1 MRFSPE
7 IKLTAIFLAVN
18 MNTRGIKM
26 KGLLP
31 LLISSMILPAHAGI
45 VIYGTRIIYPAE
57 NKEVMVQL
65 MNQGSRSSLVQAWID
80 DGDTSLPPEKIQ
92 VPFMLTPP
100 VAKVGAN
107 SGQQIKI
114 RIMPNRLPTNKESIF
129 YLNILDIPPNSPEDE
144 GKNALKFAMQNRIK
158 LFYRPVGVASV
169 NKETFKK
176 LRVNNSSNGLVIKN
190 GSANWVTISD
200 VKANSVKVNYETI
213 MIAPQES
220 QRVDVKN
227 HNANSWQLTIIDD
240 HGNYISE
247 KL

>member
-1 MRFSPE
+1 
-7 IKLTAIFLAVN
+7 
-18 MNTRGIKM
+18 M

-31 LLISSMILPAHAGI
+31 LLISSMILPVHAGI

-65 MNQGSRSSLVQAWID
+65 MNQGNRSSLVQAWID

-190 GSANWVTISD
+190 DSANWVTISD

>member
-1 MRFSPE
+1 
-7 IKLTAIFLAVN
+7 
-18 MNTRGIKM
+18 M

-80 DGDTSLPPEKIQ
+80 DGDTSLPPEKIR

-144 GKNALKFAMQNRIK
+144 GKKALKFAMQNRIK

-169 NKETFKK
+169 NKEIFKK

-190 GSANWVTISD
+190 SSANWVTISD
-200 VKANSVKVNYETI
+200 VKANNVKVNYETI

>member
-1 MRFSPE
+1 
-7 IKLTAIFLAVN
+7 
-18 MNTRGIKM
+18 M

-65 MNQGSRSSLVQAWID
+65 MNQGNRSSLVQAWID
-80 DGDTSLPPEKIQ
+80 DDDTSLPPEKIQ

-100 VAKVGAN
+100 VAKVEAN

-190 GSANWVTISD
+190 DSANWVTISD

>member
-1 MRFSPE
+1 
-7 IKLTAIFLAVN
+7 

-65 MNQGSRSSLVQAWID
+65 MNQGNRSSLVQAWID

>member
-1 MRFSPE
+1 
-7 IKLTAIFLAVN
+7 
-18 MNTRGIKM
+18 M

-65 MNQGSRSSLVQAWID
+65 MNQGNRSSLVQAWID
-80 DGDTSLPPEKIQ
+80 DGDTSLSPEKIQ

-176 LRVNNSSNGLVIKN
+176 LRVNNSGNGLIIKN

>member
-1 MRFSPE
+1 
-7 IKLTAIFLAVN
+7 
-18 MNTRGIKM
+18 M

-45 VIYGTRIIYPAE
+45 VIYETRIIYPAE

-65 MNQGSRSSLVQAWID
+65 MNQGNRSSLVQAWID

-190 GSANWVTISD
+190 SSANWVTISD

>member
-1 MRFSPE
+1 
-7 IKLTAIFLAVN
+7 
-18 MNTRGIKM
+18 M

-158 LFYRPVGVASV
+158 LFYRPVGIASV
-169 NKETFKK
+169 NKEIFKK

-200 VKANSVKVNYETI
+200 VKANNVKVNYETI

>member
-1 MRFSPE
+1 
-7 IKLTAIFLAVN
+7 
-18 MNTRGIKM
+18 M

-45 VIYGTRIIYPAE
+45 VIYGTRIIYPTE

-65 MNQGSRSSLVQAWID
+65 MNQGNRSSLVQAWID

>member
-1 MRFSPE
+1 
-7 IKLTAIFLAVN
+7 
-18 MNTRGIKM
+18 M

-169 NKETFKK
+169 NKEIFKK

-200 VKANSVKVNYETI
+200 VKANNVKVNYETI

>member
-1 MRFSPE
+1 
-7 IKLTAIFLAVN
+7 

-169 NKETFKK
+169 NKEIFKK

-200 VKANSVKVNYETI
+200 VKANNVKVNYETI

>member
-1 MRFSPE
+1 
-7 IKLTAIFLAVN
+7 
-18 MNTRGIKM
+18 M

-65 MNQGSRSSLVQAWID
+65 MNQGNRSSLVQAWID

>member
-1 MRFSPE
+1 
-7 IKLTAIFLAVN
+7 
-18 MNTRGIKM
+18 M

-65 MNQGSRSSLVQAWID
+65 MNQGNRSSLVQAWID

-190 GSANWVTISD
+190 SSANRVTISD

>member
-1 MRFSPE
+1 
-7 IKLTAIFLAVN
+7 

-65 MNQGSRSSLVQAWID
+65 MNQGNRSSLVQAWID

-176 LRVNNSSNGLVIKN
+176 LRVNNSSNGLIIKN

-200 VKANSVKVNYETI
+200 VKANSGKVNYETI

>member
-1 MRFSPE
+1 
-7 IKLTAIFLAVN
+7 
-18 MNTRGIKM
+18 M

-65 MNQGSRSSLVQAWID
+65 MNQGNRSSLVQAWID

-169 NKETFKK
+169 NKGTFKK

>member
-1 MRFSPE
+1 
-7 IKLTAIFLAVN
+7 
-18 MNTRGIKM
+18 M

-65 MNQGSRSSLVQAWID
+65 MNQGNRSSLVQAWID

-158 LFYRPVGVASV
+158 LFYRPVGVAPV

-176 LRVNNSSNGLVIKN
+176 LRVNNSSNGLIIKN